1 MPTISPLSPVL
12 VTGASGKT
20 GTRVTRGL
28 EARGVA
34 VRAASRSGPVPF
46 DWDDRATWGPALEGA
61 AGLSIAYA
69 PDLAV
74 PGAADTVAAL
84 AAMAVD
90 AGVRRIV
97 LLSGRGEEDAEL
109 AERLVRDAAPDAT
122 IVRAAFFMQ
131 NFSESVFLEGILEG
145 ELALPVGDVPEPFVD
160 VEDVA
165 AAMVAA
171 LSEEGHA
178 GRLYEVTGPRMLT
191 WREAVA
197 EIGRASGRDDR
208 LRRGPA
214 GRLRRGARRGRPGA
228 RGHRAADVPVHGGVR
243 RPQRLAHRRRAGG
256 PRPAA
261 AGLRRLRGRRR
272 GERRV
277 GSRPRVRQGQ
287 PDAPKR
293 SVRTRSAGWPRATS
307 ASATASTKPV
317 GPQM

>member
-1 MPTISPLSPVL
+1 MPTISPISPVL

-84 AAMAVD
+84 AAMAVH

-109 AERLVRDAAPDAT
+109 AERLVRDAAPGAT

-178 GRLYEVTGPRMLT
+178 GRLYEVTGPRMFT

-197 EIGRASGRDDR
+197 EIGRASGREIDYVAVP
-208 LRRGPA
+208 PA
-214 GRLRRGARRGRPGA
+214 DY
-228 RGHRAADVPVHGGVR
+228 AAA
-243 RPQRLAHRRRAGG
+243 L
-256 PRPAA
+256 AA
-261 AGLRRLRGRRR
+261 AGLEPEITELLMYLFTEVSDGRNASLTRGVQEALGRPPRDFAAYAA
-272 GERRV
+272 GVAASGAWDPARV
-277 GSRPRVRQGQ
+277 
-287 PDAPKR
+287 
-293 SVRTRSAGWPRATS
+293 
-307 ASATASTKPV
+307 
-317 GPQM
+317 

>member
-1 MPTISPLSPVL
+1 MPTISPISPVL

-20 GTRVTRGL
+20 GTRVTHGL
-28 EARGVA
+28 EARGVT

-46 DWDDRATWGPALEGA
+46 DWDEHATWGPALEGA

-97 LLSGRGEEDAEL
+97 LLSGRGEENAEL
-109 AERLVRDAAPDAT
+109 AERLVRDTAPDAT

-197 EIGRASGRDDR
+197 EIGRASGREIDYVAVP
-208 LRRGPA
+208 PA
-214 GRLRRGARRGRPGA
+214 GYAAALAAVGLAPEITELLMYLFTEVSDGRNASLTRGVQEALGRPP
-228 RGHRAADVPVHGGVR
+228 RDFAAY
-243 RPQRLAHRRRAGG
+243 
-256 PRPAA
+256 A
-261 AGLRRLRGRRR
+261 AGVAASGAWDPA
-272 GERRV
+272 RV
-277 GSRPRVRQGQ
+277 
-287 PDAPKR
+287 
-293 SVRTRSAGWPRATS
+293 
-307 ASATASTKPV
+307 
-317 GPQM
+317 

>member
-1 MPTISPLSPVL
+1 MPTISPISPVL

-20 GTRVTRGL
+20 GTRVTHSL
-28 EARGVA
+28 EARGVT

-109 AERLVRDAAPDAT
+109 AERLVRDAAPGAT

-197 EIGRASGRDDR
+197 EIGRASGREIDYVAVP
-208 LRRGPA
+208 PA
-214 GRLRRGARRGRPGA
+214 DY
-228 RGHRAADVPVHGGVR
+228 AAA
-243 RPQRLAHRRRAGG
+243 L
-256 PRPAA
+256 AA
-261 AGLRRLRGRRR
+261 AGLEPEITELLMYLFTEVSDGRNASLTRGVQEALGRPPRDFAAYAA
-272 GERRV
+272 GVAASGAWDPARV
-277 GSRPRVRQGQ
+277 
-287 PDAPKR
+287 
-293 SVRTRSAGWPRATS
+293 
-307 ASATASTKPV
+307 
-317 GPQM
+317 